1 MQSSGAGI
9 AFDVVVKGLSAR
21 KSWRA
26 ASITYDME
34 PKL

>member
-21 KSWRA
+21 KS
-26 ASITYDME
+26 ITYDME